1 MSHIPT
7 YGSVTKTAGTQT
19 DTDNDKSQESIKRVP
34 RWRRHHKHRRSA
46 SMSGESSG
54 NSGASTGGMDN
65 FGYIKTPPMGHS
77 TSLDNL
83 LNGEGAEKKK
93 NFLMKYRQVSGDLRG
108 SQELVD
114 EVDEEK
120 AHFLRTRSQSVN
132 YHPGAKTS
140 SSSRDRS
147 IIESKTV
154 RKEKRKN
161 RFRDTSGERQSSGLT
176 PALRRFKIER
186 AGGAYTNTAMDTSDE
201 RDEDNEVFIPAA
213 RVPHGASISSRA
225 PLASQE
231 CDLSPVGPHLSRSS
245 YNASYRLATNHA
257 MPRTSTK
264 LRLDSMVSEARRMS
278 EMGPRD
284 DRKHTAPLPPPA
296 VEPVYTVAGPGPI
309 RRFAA
314 PAAQHPHVSQTL
326 PSRNRHVT
334 RVAQPPMSSVGH
346 VAPLTRNNLARA
358 SVYSTATQD
367 SGLYSQVSSQVP
379 RSPSPT
385 AMFKLLTLLL
395 PPSYRRKLQLLLKFV
410 MKISMNQNL
419 KLDSAVS
426 NKALALETFLEVI
439 LRPSNISRHNR
450 ELSSNIVQYFLDHYE
465 QVLTPPQDL
474 RREVEEEVYR
484 GLVTRRLEAGEDPY
498 PVTYCEQVTRNQYE
512 ENRLTGSQAALKDLL
527 EAILRD
533 EKMER
538 KNKKRKLKKF
548 KEAYPDMWR

>member
-1 MSHIPT
+1 
-7 YGSVTKTAGTQT
+7 
-19 DTDNDKSQESIKRVP
+19 
-34 RWRRHHKHRRSA
+34 
-46 SMSGESSG
+46 MSGESSG
-54 NSGASTGGMDN
+54 ASGASGGGMDN
-65 FGYIKTPPMGHS
+65 YGYTKTPPMGHS

-83 LNGEGAEKKK
+83 LDREGAEKKK
-93 NFLMKYRQVSGDLRG
+93 SFLMKYRQVSGDLRG
-108 SQELVD
+108 SQELIDGVD
-114 EVDEEK
+114 KEE

-140 SSSRDRS
+140 SSSSRDRS

-161 RFRDTSGERQSSGLT
+161 RYRESSGDRQGSGLT
-176 PALRRFKIER
+176 PALRKFKIER
-186 AGGAYTNTAMDTSDE
+186 EGGAYTNTAMDTSDE
-201 RDEDNEVFIPAA
+201 RDGDNEVFIPAA
-213 RVPHGASISSRA
+213 RVPHGAHIASRA

-231 CDLSPVGPHLSRSS
+231 CDLSPVPPHLSRNS

-264 LRLDSMVSEARRMS
+264 LKLDAMVSEARRMS
-278 EMGPRD
+278 ECPSDG
-284 DRKHTAPLPPPA
+284 RKPSAAIPPP

-309 RRFAA
+309 RRFAV
-314 PAAQHPHVSQTL
+314 PAAQPPHVSQTL

-334 RVAQPPMSSVGH
+334 RVVQPPMSSAGH

-358 SVYSTATQD
+358 SVYSTCTQD
-367 SGLYSQVSSQVP
+367 SGHYSHVSAHVP

-385 AMFKLLTLLL
+385 AMFKLLSLLL
-395 PPSYRRKLQLLLKFV
+395 PPSYRRKLQLLLKFI

-419 KLDSAVS
+419 KLDTAVS
-426 NKALALETFLEVI
+426 NRALALETFLEVI

-548 KEAYPDMWR
+548 KEAYPEMWR